1 MVNFGWSAASIL
13 GIFLIVA
20 GAGLY
25 FLRSVRPE
33 VSRDYDIFFS
43 AVGLAC
49 GIILVFNGWRLDPI
63 LQFSQLLLAA
73 STAFFAFETIRL
85 RGLATEQAKQRTP
98 IVDDERR
105 VSKKYEAY
113 RVDRD
118 EIDSEWEDRVR
129 RPRLV
134 GRPERLSGYEEESR
148 YNRRNER
155 DDREPPSRGRRPSR
169 PSSPTD
175 RRDRPSSR
183 PPKNDPYAGAGRYDD
198 RYDEWEDDWEEPEN
212 GRDRPSD
219 YDDRPSRDRPS
230 RRPSN
235 RDRDEDSPRS
245 RPSSSRPSSSR
256 PSSPPPSSPPRKNS
270 SRSYEDEEPA
280 TYVDYVDY
288 SEVDDSNDEDFDDFD
303 RSDEERD
310 DFEDFDRP
318 EEGDRY
324 DDRND
329 RYDDDEDEDWEDD
342 RKKSDRFDY

>member
-25 FLRSVRPE
+25 FLRSIRPE

-85 RGLATEQAKQRTP
+85 RGLATEQAKRTTP
-98 IVDDERR
+98 IVDDERPPSRRPYYAER
-105 VSKKYEAY
+105 VAY
-113 RVDRD
+113 ND
-118 EIDSEWEDRVR
+118 EIESEWEERAK

-134 GRPERLSGYEEESR
+134 GRTERLSEYDEDSLRSR
-148 YNRRNER
+148 SRPR
-155 DDREPPSRGRRPSR
+155 DDREPPNRGRRPPR
-169 PSSPTD
+169 PPSPPD

-183 PPKNDPYAGAGRYDD
+183 PPKNDPYASAGRYDD
-198 RYDEWEDDWEEPEN
+198 RVDEWEDDWDEPET

-230 RRPSN
+230 RRPS

-245 RPSSSRPSSSR
+245 RPSSSRPSSR
-256 PSSPPPSSPPRKNS
+256 SSSTPRKNS
-270 SRSYEDEEPA
+270 PRSYEDEEPA

-288 SEVDDSNDEDFDDFD
+288 SEVDDEKDEDFEDFD
-303 RSDEERD
+303 RSDEERE

-342 RKKSDRFDY
+342 RKKGDRFDY